1 MLLTPKR
8 NKLRIWK
15 IGVIFLGL
23 MLVILGIHTFFAWQ
37 GQKIITPL
45 AKNSVFK
52 TSDVASMLT
61 LSHISFTSISQASDL
76 SFDVK
81 LANGAQVLMT
91 PKKDLNFQVSS
102 LQQMIKQLTI
112 EGKQLEKIDFRF
124 DKPVIVFK

>member
-15 IGVIFLGL
+15 IGFMLL
-23 MLVILGIHTFFAWQ
+23 SFMLVMLGMYAVFAWQ
-37 GQKIITPL
+37 GQAIITPL
-45 AKNSVFK
+45 AEIAVSKA
-52 TSDVASMLT
+52 SDVTSLLT
-61 LSHISFTSISQASDL
+61 FFHISFTSISQASDL
-76 SFDVK
+76 SFDIR

-91 PKKDLNFQVSS
+91 PKKDLNFQASS